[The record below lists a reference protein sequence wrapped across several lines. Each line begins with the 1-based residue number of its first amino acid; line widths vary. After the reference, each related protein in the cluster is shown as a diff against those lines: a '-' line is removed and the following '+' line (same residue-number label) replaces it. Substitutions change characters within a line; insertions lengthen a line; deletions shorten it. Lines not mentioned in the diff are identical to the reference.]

1 MGRVKAMMMEQQ
13 EKEIET
19 LQDLWI
25 TGSIK
30 EEEFWPRLLEAC
42 NGERDEADEIFC
54 QFTIEKEQYEEDNS
68 QFGAG
73 A

>member
-13 EKEIET
+13 ETISEKLKEEFV
-19 LQDLWI
+19 L
-25 TGSIK
+25 GSITEK
-30 EEEFWPRLLEAC
+30 ELIDKLEDTNYWSSDDIDGMIEWAI
-42 NGERDEADEIFC
+42 D
-54 QFTIEKEQYEEDNS
+54 EKEQYEIDNS